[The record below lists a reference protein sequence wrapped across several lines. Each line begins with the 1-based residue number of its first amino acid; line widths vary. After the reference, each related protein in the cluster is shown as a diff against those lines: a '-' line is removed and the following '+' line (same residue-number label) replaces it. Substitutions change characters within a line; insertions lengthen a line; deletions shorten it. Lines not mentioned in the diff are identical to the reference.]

1 MYTLKRPPG
10 RSTVISRRLHV
21 PTIGSP
27 KRELNVYEP
36 VGIVT
41 GFNGASS
48 YNSLTFFVTSI
59 DERSVP

>member
-27 KRELNVYEP
+27 KREMKFGP
-36 VGIVT
+36 IVT
-41 GFNGASS
+41 GFDVASL
-48 YNSLTFFVTSI
+48 YNFVTSFVTSI
-59 DERSVP
+59 DDYSVP